1 MRREH
6 VKARMLRAFSGKTQE
21 QFGEEIEVHPTLVT
35 NIELG
40 SVLPDPHLQRMAR
53 SAGLTLLKAEEILR
67 LYELLR
73 QPQQGR
79 ARRPCAEG
87 RIIELSE
94 ELRSYLLRAHSR
106 LLMLPVPAEPPRPE
120 DRLRAD
126 AQFERLKGLDRET
139 RLAVVQ
145 VAEEFQTWS
154 LCERYCEA
162 SIREAS
168 RDLQI
173 AAEMAQ
179 LAQEIAAQ
187 VPGVP
192 GWRSRIQGYAKAH
205 GANVLKAVGELNAA
219 DAALEEAKRHWQAG
233 TDPESILDPG
243 RLLHFEAALRR
254 AQRRFDEALARLDEA
269 GALSYPERA
278 LISKGFTLE
287 VMGEYERAIEVL
299 LQAEPLVERHGA
311 PRDRTVFLFNLASAF
326 CNADRFNEAEDLVP
340 QVRSLAAELGDE
352 IDLIRLDWLEGRIA
366 AGLGRRDEALR
377 LLGQARQEFAARNMS
392 YDVALA
398 LLEEAVLWL
407 AEGWT
412 AEVKRLAE
420 ELTKVFEFKGVHQEA
435 LSALRLFH
443 EAAERD
449 AATAELARRVLRF
462 LLRARYD
469 QGLRFT
475 ES

>member
-1 MRREH
+1 MLGATRLIRE
-6 VKARMLRAFSGKTQE
+6 G
-21 QFGEEIEVHPTLVT
+21 
-35 NIELG
+35 
-40 SVLPDPHLQRMAR
+40 
-53 SAGLTLLKAEEILR
+53 LLKAVR
-67 LYELLR
+67 LSR
-73 QPQQGR
+73 TSG
-79 ARRPCAEG
+79 AEG
-87 RIIELSE
+87 YPEASSLF
-94 ELRSYLLRAHSR
+94 
-106 LLMLPVPAEPPRPE
+106 PA
-120 DRLRAD
+120 RLRAD
-126 AQFERLKGLDRET
+126 AQFERLKGLDQET

-168 RDLQI
+168 RNLQH

-179 LAQEIAAQ
+179 LAQEIAAR
-187 VPGVP
+187 VPGEP
-192 GWRSRIQGYAKAH
+192 GWLSRIQGYAKAH

-219 DAALEEAKRHWQAG
+219 EALLEEAKRHWQAG

-299 LQAEPLVERHGA
+299 LQAEPLVKRQGA
-311 PRDRTVFLFNLASAF
+311 PRDRTVLLFNLASAF
-326 CNADRFNEAEDLVP
+326 CNADRFGEAADLVP
-340 QVRSLAAELGDE
+340 QVHSLAVELGDE
-352 IDLIRLDWLEGRIA
+352 IDLIRLKWLEGRIA
-366 AGLGRRDEALR
+366 AGLGRSSEARR
-377 LLGQARQEFAARNMS
+377 LLEEARRKFDVRSMF

-398 LLEEAVLWL
+398 LLEEAVLLL
-407 AEGWT
+407 AEGRT
-412 AEVKRLAE
+412 ATVKMLSAE
-420 ELTKVFEFKGVHQEA
+420 LNKVFESKSVHLEA
-435 LSALRLFH
+435 LAALQLFH
-443 EAAERD
+443 EAAERED
-449 AATAELARRVLRF
+449 ATAELARRILRYLF
-462 LLRARYD
+462 RARYD